1 MNTRKFKIICNGQ
14 FIGFIFISDSNP
26 RFPNCKVA
34 TIWPF
39 NRQGN
44 WTTGDL
50 ELVGLRSITDIYEL
64 QTSDEGIQ
72 NDLIARAEIDSND
85 CRSFEI
91 IPY

>member
-44 WTTGDL
+44 WTAGDL
-50 ELVGLRSITDIYEL
+50 ELVGQRSITDIYEL
-64 QTSDEGIQ
+64 QTIDEGIQ
-72 NDLIARAEIDSND
+72 NDLIARAEIDRNVF
-85 CRSFEI
+85 RSFEI